1 MFREPVARIT
11 SLSATSKA
19 APFHA
24 ILTDGLSSQ
33 KTMRVKK
40 RNGSAE
46 RVDIT
51 KIVQAIDRC
60 CAGLSDIE
68 PSHGL
73 N

>member
-1 MFREPVARIT
+1 MFSEPIT

-33 KTMRVKK
+33 KTIRVKK
-40 RNGSAE
+40 RDGPAE
-46 RVDIT
+46 RVDIA
-51 KIVQAIDRC
+51 KIVQAINHC
-60 CAGLSDIE
+60 CTGLSDIE
-68 PSHGL
+68 PSHEL